1 MLGLKQKLVARKERK
16 YWNLLQEVTTLRET
30 VCSKRESERERRIE
44 ICSRGCSKRDKP
56 VTLDLLSLRGK
67 VGLRGN

>member
-30 VCSKRESERERRIE
+30 VCSKRESERETDR
-44 ICSRGCSKRDKP
+44 
-56 VTLDLLSLRGK
+56 DLLKGMLEKRQACDIGPAVSERKG
-67 VGLRGN
+67 GTCCH